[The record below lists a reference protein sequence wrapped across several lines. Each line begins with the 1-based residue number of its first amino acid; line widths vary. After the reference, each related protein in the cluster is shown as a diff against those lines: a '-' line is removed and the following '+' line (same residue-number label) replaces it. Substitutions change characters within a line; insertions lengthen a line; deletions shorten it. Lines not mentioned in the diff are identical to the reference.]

1 MSGMV
6 NPIIREYHGDLLG
19 RLNAWQD
26 IASSGWFRYM
36 LVILWQQDLLLG

>member
-6 NPIIREYHGDLLG
+6 NPIIREHHGDPLG

-26 IASSGWFRYM
+26 IASSSWFRYM
-36 LVILWQQDLLLG
+36 LVILQQQVLLLG